1 MSNAVIEVEGL
12 SKRYRIGS
20 RQATHETLG
29 GAVAGFV
36 TKPVRNLRR
45 LRSLSKFNGHG
56 AEEDV
61 IWAVKDVSFQVGM
74 GERIGII
81 GRNGAGKTTLL
92 KILSRITE
100 PTSGRVITRG
110 RVSSL
115 LEAGTGFHP
124 ELTGRENIYLNG
136 AILGMSRREITAKFD
151 EIVDFSGVEKF
162 INTPVKRYSSGMQVR
177 LAFSVAAHL
186 EPEILLVDEVLA
198 VGDAEFQQKCLGK
211 MENVAGQGRTVI
223 FVSHNMGAV
232 LRLVG
237 RCILMEDGS
246 ISKVGEPREVIDA
259 YLERNVSSAE
269 GEIEYPE
276 DETKA
281 AQVVRMA
288 IRDSEGRAT
297 SVLDPSDDIKVDLDF
312 VVRDP
317 GRGKIDVLVVLALA
331 DGTMI
336 SSFNT
341 RDASGSPTRWQTGH
355 YGLQVTFP
363 GGVLNSGRYRV
374 RGVVALNG
382 KAHDNHPQW
391 GEGLNLELTDVT
403 ESGALGY
410 GMSRANTLLAIEP
423 QHTLSRH
430 REGVARH
437 VRPASLVNIDGTE

>member
-1 MSNAVIEVEGL
+1 
-12 SKRYRIGS
+12 
-20 RQATHETLG
+20 
-29 GAVAGFV
+29 
-36 TKPVRNLRR
+36 
-45 LRSLSKFNGHG
+45 
-56 AEEDV
+56 
-61 IWAVKDVSFQVGM
+61 
-74 GERIGII
+74 
-81 GRNGAGKTTLL
+81 
-92 KILSRITE
+92 
-100 PTSGRVITRG
+100 
-110 RVSSL
+110 
-115 LEAGTGFHP
+115 
-124 ELTGRENIYLNG
+124 
-136 AILGMSRREITAKFD
+136 
-151 EIVDFSGVEKF
+151 
-162 INTPVKRYSSGMQVR
+162 
-177 LAFSVAAHL
+177 
-186 EPEILLVDEVLA
+186 
-198 VGDAEFQQKCLGK
+198 
-211 MENVAGQGRTVI
+211 
-223 FVSHNMGAV
+223 
-232 LRLVG
+232 
-237 RCILMEDGS
+237 MEDGS